1 MPRPGQVKLSGERL
15 SDRIALG
22 VLTRVFPPGVVDE
35 VIAEC
40 GRREQRSR
48 LLPARVVVYFVL
60 AMCLFSGQ
68 GHEEVARL
76 LTQGLERVRQWEK
89 PWHVPTTGAI
99 GRARGRLGPEP
110 LKALFAR
117 VCRPVAVQDTA
128 GAWYRGWRLVAV
140 DGTVFDVPD
149 TEANSTYFGRPGS
162 GRGQQRSAYPQVR
175 VAALVECGTHAVF
188 AAATGPLSVH
198 EQHLIPGLLGRLG
211 PGMLLMADRGI
222 TGFELWKAAS
232 GTGADLLWR
241 VRKNIVL
248 PFLEA
253 FEDGSYLSGIVAAG
267 DRKRQDPV
275 RVRVIEYTLGREDD
289 GTVYR
294 LITTVCNPQEASA
307 ADLAGLCHQRWEIEN
322 TLNEIKTHQ
331 GGRQL
336 VLRSQYPDGVEQEI
350 YGFLLVHH
358 ALRDVMHHTAHRAGL
373 DPDRLSFTRTLRI
386 ARRHVTDQAALSP
399 LTTQPSSDPHH
410 P

>member
-1 MPRPGQVKLSGERL
+1 MKSSGERF

-22 VLTRVFPPGVVDE
+22 VLTRVFPPGLVDE

-89 PWHVPTTGAI
+89 PWRVPTTAAI
-99 GRARGRLGPEP
+99 GRARRRLGPQP
-110 LKALFAR
+110 LKVLFDR
-117 VCRPVAVQDTA
+117 VCRPVATPATA
-128 GAWYRGWRLVAV
+128 GAWYRRWRLVAV

-149 TEANSTYFGRPGS
+149 TEANSMFFGRPGS
-162 GRGQQRSAYPQVR
+162 ARGQQRCAYPQVR

-188 AAATGPLSVH
+188 AAATGPLPVH
-198 EQHLIPGLLGRLG
+198 EQHLIPDLLGRLE
-211 PGMLLMADRGI
+211 PGVLLMADRGI
-222 TGFELWKAAS
+222 IGFELWKAAS

-241 VRKNIVL
+241 VRKNIVR

-253 FEDGSYLSGIVAAG
+253 FEDGSYLSEIVATG
-267 DRKRQDPV
+267 DRDRRDPA
-275 RVRVIEYTLGREDD
+275 RVRVIEYSLGRSGDD
-289 GTVYR
+289 TLYR
-294 LITTVCNPQEASA
+294 LITTICDPDQAPA
-307 ADLAGLCHQRWEIEN
+307 DDLAGLYHQRWEIEN
-322 TLNEIKTHQ
+322 TQNPPRWPPAGPAIAIP
-331 GGRQL
+331 GR
-336 VLRSQYPDGVEQEI
+336 R
-350 YGFLLVHH
+350 
-358 ALRDVMHHTAHRAGL
+358 RAGNL
-373 DPDRLSFTRTLRI
+373 RLPSRASRI
-386 ARRHVTDQAALSP
+386 AGRHASHRSSSRPRPRPALLHP
-399 LTTQPSSDPHH
+399 HPSHRPPPCHRPGGTFPPHDSAE

>member
-1 MPRPGQVKLSGERL
+1 M
-15 SDRIALG
+15 
-22 VLTRVFPPGVVDE
+22 DE
-35 VIAEC
+35 VVAKC

-68 GHEEVARL
+68 GYEEVARL

-99 GRARGRLGPEP
+99 GRARRRLGPEP
-110 LKALFAR
+110 LKALFAQ

-128 GAWYRGWRLVAV
+128 GAWYRGWRPVAV

-198 EQHLIPGLLGRLG
+198 EQHVIPGLLGRLE

-222 TGFELWKAAS
+222 TGFELWQAAS

-253 FEDGSYLSGIVAAG
+253 FEDGSYLSEIVAAG

-294 LITTVCNPQEASA
+294 LITTVCNPPQEAPA
-307 ADLAGLCHQRWEIEN
+307 ADLASLYHQRWETEN
-322 TLNEIKTHQ
+322 TLDEIKTHQ

-358 ALRDVMHHTAHRAGL
+358 ALRDVMHHTAHQAGL
-373 DPDRLSFTRTLRI
+373 DPDPLSFTRTLRI

-399 LTTQPSSDPHH
+399 LTTQPSPDPHH